1 MENILTLQNILE
13 YSAKSDPNKEAI
25 FDGYKRISYQQL
37 LDDVECLAAA
47 LTQLN
52 IRKGDRVMV
61 SLPNWHEFV
70 TIYFSLAKIGA
81 ILVPCNT
88 RYQVNEIS
96 YILENSRAKAVFLI
110 DNDKNINV
118 FEQYI
123 NKSVENEFEHIFTV
137 RFTKEGNL
145 SFEDLLELGKNKVA
159 QNVLINP
166 NEDVFSILYT
176 SGTTGD
182 PKGAMLTHHNVF
194 STAQISNIALDCNK
208 NDVFL
213 VAVPAF
219 HVFGMVPSILSAIA
233 VGGRIVFMEEFKA
246 GKALQIIEQEKIT
259 IHHGVPTMFILE
271 LNHPTFDD
279 VDLSSLK
286 TGIIAAAPCP
296 EEIVKKIRMK
306 MGCNIVVSY
315 GLTETSA
322 TLTVTG
328 LDDDDRLRSE
338 TIGKPV
344 PGAEVKIVDA
354 NREEVAPGE
363 VGEIACRSNGVFIG
377 YYNLP
382 EKTSEA
388 IDKDGWFYTGDLGT
402 KDEQGYFRVVG
413 RKKDLIIRG
422 GYNIYPREI
431 EELFYKHP
439 SVLEV
444 AIVGLPDT
452 VLGEVACAAIKL
464 KPNKVETEMA
474 MRQFIEEQVADFKVP
489 DRFVF
494 LDELPMTPSGKIKKI
509 ALQEILRAKLQSS
522 LR

>member
-1 MENILTLQNILE
+1 
-13 YSAKSDPNKEAI
+13 
-25 FDGYKRISYQQL
+25 
-37 LDDVECLAAA
+37 
-47 LTQLN
+47 
-52 IRKGDRVMV
+52 
-61 SLPNWHEFV
+61 
-70 TIYFSLAKIGA
+70 
-81 ILVPCNT
+81 
-88 RYQVNEIS
+88 
-96 YILENSRAKAVFLI
+96 
-110 DNDKNINV
+110 
-118 FEQYI
+118 
-123 NKSVENEFEHIFTV
+123 
-137 RFTKEGNL
+137 
-145 SFEDLLELGKNKVA
+145 
-159 QNVLINP
+159 
-166 NEDVFSILYT
+166 
-176 SGTTGD
+176 
-182 PKGAMLTHHNVF
+182 
-194 STAQISNIALDCNK
+194 
-208 NDVFL
+208 
-213 VAVPAF
+213 
-219 HVFGMVPSILSAIA
+219 
-233 VGGRIVFMEEFKA
+233 MEEFKA

-328 LDDDDRLRSE
+328 LDEDDRLRSE

-344 PGAEVKIVDA
+344 PGAEVKIVDV
-354 NREEVAPGE
+354 NREEVPPGE

-377 YYNLP
+377 YYNMP

-464 KPNKVETEMA
+464 KPNKVETEKA
-474 MRQFIEEQVADFKVP
+474 LRQFIEERVADFKVP